1 MSLVNF
7 STVSGQFGS
16 ARRGPLSAIY
26 RERCPQ
32 PGPVFRSSSVTS
44 EEILSSS
51 SPSSCS
57 HPQNCFWLL
66 ASSPAS
72 QPSPGTKEVS
82 MRPTTT
88 TLPVTEEPFPPVAYQ
103 KLFLTSMEK
112 YLMGMYQAGCL
123 TAPRASV
130 RRRRRSRRSSARATP
145 PCSST
150 TATRWSAPRASPATP
165 PPRTPARATRVGRPR
180 RRPADT
186 NNFSITS

>member
-1 MSLVNF
+1 MLKTSPPGLDCEIFGNLSLTFVWSSNTDAQESQQQGDAQLWTLRCIFLLQWLHQHFIVNRRERSGKGDIDSVHFYLEQCLSLLNF

-88 TLPVTEEPFPPVAYQ
+88 TLPVTEEPFPAIKYY
-103 KLFLTSMEK
+103 FLH
-112 YLMGMYQAGCL
+112 
-123 TAPRASV
+123 
-130 RRRRRSRRSSARATP
+130 
-145 PCSST
+145 
-150 TATRWSAPRASPATP
+150 RWK
-165 PPRTPARATRVGRPR
+165 
-180 RRPADT
+180 
-186 NNFSITS
+186 NI